1 MGIDREALKAS
12 LKEAATN
19 VAIWT
24 GILVGSVTAGLLF
37 VFWIVCMLAHPIPT
51 LLATPFIATLVYA
64 GILYFKAIKKGAKHA
79 RR

>member
-12 LKEAATN
+12 LKEAAED

-24 GILVGSVTAGLLF
+24 GVIVGSVTAGLLL
-37 VFWIVCMLAHPIPT
+37 VLWIVCMLAHPIPT
-51 LLATPFIATLVYA
+51 LIATPFIATLVYA
-64 GILYFKAIKKGAKHA
+64 GVLYFKAIKKGAKHG